1 MIRTRSC
8 LPQAGSIRLKR
19 LPFFALR
26 RVFRD
31 SNNKRLIT
39 LPVWIVTNRCVF
51 LKQGKHQTAGRGG
64 PLRQG
69 GDLTQTDNRRRGWG
83 LGRTLHRNPKRPLH
97 LGGSGPLRQGEQ
109 LATKVSWVD
118 GRQGWRHRDLSK
130 MVLICRRPMVG
141 RVKLRVGGRLCDHL
155 HQLPHLLIA
164 DINAVQPHPEDC
176 FG

>member
-8 LPQAGSIRLKR
+8 LPQAGSIGLKR

-39 LPVWIVTNRCVF
+39 LSVRIVANRCVF
-51 LKQGKHQTAGRGG
+51 FKQGKHQTAGRCG

-83 LGRTLHRNPKRPLH
+83 LGRTLHRNPKRRLH

-109 LATKVSWVD
+109 LATKMSWVD
-118 GRQGWRHRDLSK
+118 CREGWRHRDLSK
-130 MVLICRRPMVG
+130 MVLIRGRPMVG
-141 RVKLRVGGRLCDHL
+141 RVELCVGGRLCDHL